1 MTVTLENPLAN
12 QYERHR
18 SRVGQ
23 SQNAKTSAG
32 TDIGPPPPVK
42 DPERRAQAEGD
53 LEFFLRT
60 YFAKAFHLEFSDDQK
75 ASCVAMT
82 DAIDN
87 GETYAEAQPR
97 GDGKTTRAVR
107 SALWAILTGRKRFV
121 GIIGNTSPAARRAIK
136 ALRKILLTNQMLYED
151 FPQEIHGFPQLG
163 DSNRRAGGQ
172 HIDGV
177 KTQINVATTEVTF
190 PTRPGSKASGS
201 IVYSCG
207 LTGDIRGPNVT
218 NADGEVLRPDL
229 IILDDPQSKESA
241 TSKSQTQTRWE
252 TIEQDIMGLAGPDV
266 ALTIIAL
273 CTVIATDDLSE
284 RLLNSENWKTRRT
297 KLLYKFPGNLKL
309 WDEFFQ
315 LWREG
320 WRVDKSPDRANAF
333 YQANWDAM
341 HEGAVVGNP
350 YRFRPKKGELDG
362 LQYAMLRWFRNP
374 VAFAAEY
381 QNEPIDASMSVD
393 QPRCISVETK
403 LTKLERGVVPLW
415 ATRLTAGID
424 IQQRLLYF
432 SVIAWGDDFRGSII
446 DYGSFPEQPRSYFTL
461 SDASPTLQVASGFTE
476 VEASIWWGLEQL
488 STYLARDWKIEGAGG
503 AMRCERALLD
513 VGWGEMADMAYE
525 FLRRTP
531 HKFLMP
537 SKGAGITAGKKPM
550 GEWSA
555 KPGEQHGLNWVISST
570 DNQQR
575 MRRVTH
581 DTNWWK
587 TFFAGRCAAPFGAAG
602 SLSIFGEREEQH
614 RLMVDHLA
622 AEAPTKT
629 FGNGREVWEWHMK
642 PGADN
647 HLLDCDIMASVAV
660 STLGVSLS
668 NVPSTPTP
676 KLRTFSLPG
685 AARA

>member
-1 MTVTLENPLAN
+1 MTVTMANP
-12 QYERHR
+12 YEQHR
-18 SRVGQ
+18 ARVGQ
-23 SQNAKTSAG
+23 LQNVKTAAG
-32 TDIGPPPPVK
+32 TDIGPPPACK
-42 DPERRAQAEGD
+42 DPARRALAEAD

-75 ASCVAMT
+75 ASCVAMK

-97 GDGKTTRAVR
+97 GDGKTTRAIR

-136 ALRKILLTNQMLYED
+136 AIRKILATNHLLYED

-177 KTQINVATTEVTF
+177 KTQINVATTEVMF
-190 PTRPGSKASGS
+190 PTRPDSNASGA

-218 NADGEVLRPDL
+218 TADGEVLRPDL

-241 TSKSQTQTRWE
+241 TSKSQTQMRWE
-252 TIEQDIMGLAGPDV
+252 TVEQDIMGLAGPDI

-273 CTVIATDDLSE
+273 CTVIAIDDLSE
-284 RLLNSENWKTRRT
+284 RLLKSENWKTRRT
-297 KLLYKFPGNLKL
+297 KLLYEFPTNLKL

-320 WRVDKSPDRANAF
+320 HRVDKSPDRANAF
-333 YQANWDAM
+333 YRANWEAM

-350 YRFRPKKGELDG
+350 YRFRPQKGELDG
-362 LQYAMLRWFRNP
+362 LQFSMLKWHRNP
-374 VAFAAEY
+374 GAFAAEY
-381 QNEPIDASMSVD
+381 QNEPIDASTAAE
-393 QPRCISVETK
+393 QPRCAGLERK
-403 LTKLERGVVPLW
+403 LTNLPRGVVPLW
-415 ATRLTAGID
+415 ATHLTAGID

-432 SVIAWGDDFRGSII
+432 SVIAWDDDFQGSII
-446 DYGSFPEQPRSYFTL
+446 DYGAFPEQPRSYFTL
-461 SDASPTLQVASGFTE
+461 SDASPTLQSASSMTE
-476 VEASIWWGLEQL
+476 IEASIWWGLERL
-488 STYLARDWKIEGAGG
+488 SQYLSREWLIEGGKG
-503 AMRCERALLD
+503 SMRCGRALVD
-513 VGWGEMADMAYE
+513 VGWGEMANLAYE
-525 FLRRTP
+525 FLRRSP

-537 SKGAGITAGKKPM
+537 SKGVGVTAGKKSM
-550 GEWSA
+550 DEWA
-555 KPGEQHGLNWVISST
+555 KKPGEQHGLNWIITST

-575 MRRVTH
+575 MRRVMH
-581 DTNWWK
+581 DANWWK
-587 TFFAGRCAAPFGAAG
+587 TFFAGRCALPFGSAG
-602 SLSIFGEREEQH
+602 SVSIFGEREEQH

-622 AEAPTKT
+622 AEAATKT

-647 HLLDCDIMASVAV
+647 HLLDCDVLAAV
-660 STLGVSLS
+660 GASTLNVSLS
-668 NVPSTPTP
+668 SLRRESAP
-676 KLRTFSLPG
+676 KKVRFSELQRARG
-685 AARA
+685 A